1 MAKGGHLAVTW
12 PIPSPFKRIQVL
24 CEPDL
29 HAAIQTIAR
38 GNMTLSATCAQMLGQ
53 PLNLLRCGRSTRSGH
68 QVRRHEPQKT
78 PEEAKPAAS
87 LQDLEE
93 PTAEWAQKPG
103 ADGLSMNEKIKL
115 INAKRAG
122 VKDKEITEAAQQ
134 DDKESK
140 KVNAE
145 GALLEIMS
153 EA

>member
-1 MAKGGHLAVTW
+1 M
-12 PIPSPFKRIQVL
+12 PSPLKRIQVL

-38 GNMTLSATCAQMLGQ
+38 GRNMTLSATCAQMLGQ
-53 PLNLLRCGRSTRSGH
+53 LLNTPEMRKEYEESATKFGAY
-68 QVRRHEPQKT
+68 EPQQDSRQKRNQQPHFKT
-78 PEEAKPAAS
+78 Y
-87 LQDLEE
+87 EE

-115 INAKRAG
+115 INAKHAG

-140 KVNAE
+140 KAMLKE
-145 GALLEIMS
+145 LLLEIMS